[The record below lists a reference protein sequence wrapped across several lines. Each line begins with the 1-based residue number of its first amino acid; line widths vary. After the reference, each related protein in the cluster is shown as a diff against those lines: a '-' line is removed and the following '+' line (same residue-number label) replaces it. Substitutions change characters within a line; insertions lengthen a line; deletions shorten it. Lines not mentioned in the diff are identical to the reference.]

1 MQPRPRADTVKPCW
15 PSLRVGIGVLD
26 ILRSLSDLDYCIIKR
41 PFREYGTSSDSL
53 HLLWTS
59 SCNDTRERSTMNQ
72 NGTSSPT
79 AYSAFDWPGRRWHR
93 PGLALDAGEACSH
106 PCNDAGASLLLSISA
121 TMLSHLLRSRQQRCK
136 ACADAQSERAAPAW
150 HSAEVEGSV
159 YCFAVR
165 QDAR

>member
-1 MQPRPRADTVKPCW
+1 MPMQPRPRADTVKPCW

-106 PCNDAGASLLLSISA
+106 PCNDAGASAASQPAGMQGSGEPL
-121 TMLSHLLRSRQQRCK
+121 TRSGK
-136 ACADAQSERAAPAW
+136 TSGAAPSTQSPGLCV
-150 HSAEVEGSV
+150 HSQPSSCP
-159 YCFAVR
+159 YI
-165 QDAR
+165 